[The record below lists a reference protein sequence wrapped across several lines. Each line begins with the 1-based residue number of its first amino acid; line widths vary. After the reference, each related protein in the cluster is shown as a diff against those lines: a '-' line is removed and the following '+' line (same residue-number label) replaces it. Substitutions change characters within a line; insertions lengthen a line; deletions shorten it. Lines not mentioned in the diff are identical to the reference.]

1 MARGMVSETP
11 SAAISGDVQTTSNA
25 LYPSR
30 KLRRNQ
36 YQEQNPSKN
45 QKNLYTYQKQSETKF
60 PTKPFAM
67 IISAVLA
74 EWGNANLGSMPM
86 AVKGQTVNENM

>member
-1 MARGMVSETP
+1 
-11 SAAISGDVQTTSNA
+11 
-25 LYPSR
+25 
-30 KLRRNQ
+30 
-36 YQEQNPSKN
+36 
-45 QKNLYTYQKQSETKF
+45 
-60 PTKPFAM
+60 M